1 MADEEIYIMDASAAV
16 EYVLETNIGSRVATL
31 IANARLIAPEII
43 DAEVL
48 SALRRKMQRGEISE
62 AEALDALDKLE
73 GMIIERISSRTFMR
87 KALELRH
94 NITAYDA
101 LYVAIAQERGAT
113 LLTYDGPLT
122 RAPASVLRGAVR
134 NVSII

>member
-16 EYVLETNIGSRVATL
+16 GYVLETGVGSRVATL
-31 IANARLIAPEII
+31 IVGAHLIAPEIL

-48 SALRRKMQRGEISE
+48 SALRRKVHRAEITES
-62 AEALDALDKLE
+62 EALDALDKLE
-73 GMIIERISSRTFMR
+73 GMTIERVSSRAFTR
-87 KALELRH
+87 KALGLRH

-113 LLTYDGPLT
+113 LLTFDGPLS
-122 RAPASVLRGAVR
+122 RAPASVLRGVVLNVR
-134 NVSII
+134 VS